1 MPEKVVMLDDGP
13 WCVVDMVALL
23 NKNDAWWTAQG
34 DFAKLP
40 LDRFKRTGLLQRK
53 YYSLYS
59 IDRFIFLL

>member
-23 NKNDAWWTAQG
+23 GKSDAWWTAQG

-40 LDRFKRTGLLQRK
+40 LDRFKRTGLLECK
-53 YYSLYS
+53 YY
-59 IDRFIFLL
+59 